1 MNKSFKDVLRKIL
14 GIPPNEG
21 LSLESF
27 IMNWRFKI
35 GRHIYKKTYT
45 AKDIVEAMKQMG
57 MKEGSVVFIQS
68 RWAEFY
74 NCTSSPSEL
83 IDEILNV
90 IGPNGTLAM
99 GCMPYMR
106 EGKIF
111 NVKRTPTKSGLLAE
125 SFRKYPGVK
134 RSINIRHSVCAIGK
148 MADYLVSDHH
158 LDDTPWDKRSPYYR
172 LYELNGLQFSLGL
185 GKYYQGTIQHCVDSL
200 LKDEIPYYHDMFY
213 TEKTEYHYV
222 DYDGQ
227 EKTYLNYDMPQTGPK
242 KRISSYF
249 LERRISRK
257 YLKGR
262 FQQVSNLQI
271 ICFDAKHELDT
282 LLALARK
289 GIDGYWTPSKRG
301 YKFEK

>member
-1 MNKSFKDVLRKIL
+1 MNKSLKDILRKIL

-27 IMNWRFKI
+27 IMTWRFKI
-35 GRHIYKKTYT
+35 GRHIYKKPYT
-45 AKDIVEAMKQMG
+45 AKDIVEVMKKMG
-57 MKEGSVVFIQS
+57 MKEGSVVLVQS

-83 IDEILNV
+83 IDEILKV
-90 IGPNGTLAM
+90 LGPSGTLAM
-99 GCMPYMR
+99 GCMPYIR

-111 NVKRTPTKSGLLAE
+111 NVKRTPTKSGMLAE

-134 RSINIRHSVCAIGK
+134 RSINVQHSVCAIGK

-172 LYELNGLQFSLGL
+172 LYELNGLQFGLGL
-185 GKYYQGTIQHCVDSL
+185 GKYFQGTIQHCVDSL
-200 LKDEIPYYHDMFY
+200 LKDEVPYYHDMFN
-213 TEKTEYHYV
+213 TEKTEYHYI

-227 EKTYLNYDMPQTGPK
+227 EKTYLSYDMPQTGPK

-262 FQQVSNLQI
+262 FQQLSNLQI